1 MELKELKAYLKSL
14 PSIIDDQGENRRK
27 KSQSDFKF
35 FVLTYFPHQIGLE
48 DGGKFN
54 DKSKFRSFA
63 YKDLEN
69 TCIKHRHIL
78 IEAYRGGAKTT
89 LITRLYNLWLLL
101 TDKKSYGIVVSSTID
116 IAVES
121 SDTLRVELEEN
132 ARLINDFKIEI
143 AGKWKSDEFIFS
155 VDKKPKKL
163 KFFGAGKKI
172 RGTNFLGKRP
182 DIIIADDIE
191 NDENVESLAQR
202 EKLYKWFR
210 KAVLKLP
217 SRYDSSFNIIVVG
230 TRLHHDGLLARIKKL
245 SAFSS
250 FNFPLVVKFPD
261 NIDELNKDN
270 VSKAKISNMILDDEN
285 MDKRGVLA
293 EFFDDKESFYSEYQN
308 EPLSRDGAIFSEYKT
323 YEQMPVCD
331 AYYIGL
337 DPAMGKARGDYFA
350 IALLG
355 VVRGGSSSADYGSRE
370 SSQSLARGEADG
382 ASRKSGLRS
391 PAKYY
396 LDTKGYKLKPDVMIE
411 KFMQLYLRLLLY
423 GKPIKIAIETVAFQE
438 FFKDKLK
445 DEFAAKGI
453 SLSVCELKNSVAKEL
468 RLDALAPYVTDGTI
482 LINVDNTLLIEELDT
497 YPKAPHD
504 DLLDASE
511 MAFRIASSVA
521 VADYRAL
528 NRIVKRNQKLIKSL
542 KERYT

>member
-14 PSIIDDQGENRRK
+14 PNIIDDQGENRRK
-27 KSQSDFKF
+27 KSQNDFKF
-35 FVLTYFPHQIGLE
+35 FVLTYFSHQIGLE
-48 DGGKFN
+48 DGDKFN
-54 DKSKFRSFA
+54 DKSKFRSFI

-69 TCIKHRHIL
+69 TCVKRRHIL

-143 AGKWKSDEFIFS
+143 GDKWKSDEFIFLA
-155 VDKKPKKL
+155 DKKPKKL

-217 SRYDSSFNIIVVG
+217 SRYDPSFNIIVVG

-245 SAFSS
+245 SAFTS
-250 FNFPLVVKFPD
+250 FNFPLVVKFPN

-270 VSKAKISNMILDDEN
+270 VAKAKISNMILDDES

-382 ASRKSGLRS
+382 ASRKGGLRS

>member
-14 PSIIDDQGENRRK
+14 PNIIDDQGENRRK
-27 KSQSDFKF
+27 KSQNDFKF

-48 DGGKFN
+48 GNDRFN
-54 DKSKFRSFA
+54 DKSKFRSFV

-69 TCIKHRHIL
+69 TCVKHRHIL

-132 ARLINDFKIEI
+132 AKLVNDFKIEI
-143 AGKWKSDEFIFS
+143 GDKWKSDEFIFS
-155 VDKKPKKL
+155 ADKKPKKL

-217 SRYDSSFNIIVVG
+217 SRYDPSFNIIVVG

-245 SAFSS
+245 SAFTS

-270 VSKAKISNMILDDEN
+270 VSKAKISNMVLDDES

-308 EPLSRDGAIFSEYKT
+308 EPLSRDGAIFSGYKT
-323 YEQMPVCD
+323 YEEMPVCD

-337 DPAMGKARGDYFA
+337 DPAMGKARGDYFGLA
-350 IALLG
+350 VLG
-355 VVRGGSSSADYGSRE
+355 KKDK
-370 SSQSLARGEADG
+370 Q
-382 ASRKSGLRS
+382 
-391 PAKYY
+391 YY

-528 NRIVKRNQKLIKSL
+528 NRVIKRNQKLIKSL
-542 KERYT
+542 KEKYT

>member
-1 MELKELKAYLKSL
+1 MDIKELKSYLKSL
-14 PSIIDDQGENRRK
+14 PNILDDQG
-27 KSQSDFKF
+27 DFRHERAQNDFYYFATQYFAHQLGIEGKAGLSKF
-35 FVLTYFPHQIGLE
+35 KE
-48 DGGKFN
+48 S
-54 DKSKFRSFA
+54 SKFRLFV
-63 YKDLEN
+63 YNKLERV
-69 TCIKHRHIL
+69 CADSRCVL

-89 LITRLYNLWLLL
+89 LITRLYLLWQLLSGR
-101 TDKKSYGIVVSSTID
+101 KNYGIVVSSTID

-132 ARLINDFKIEI
+132 AKLKNDFKISIGE
-143 AGKWKSDEFIFS
+143 KWKSEEFIFY

-172 RGTNFLGKRP
+172 RGTNFLGRRP

-217 SRYDSSFNIIVVG
+217 SRYDDKFNIIVVG

-245 SAFSS
+245 SSFTS

-261 NIDELNKDN
+261 NIDTLNKD
-270 VSKAKISNMILDDEN
+270 SIKTAKIINMKLDDES
-285 MDKRGVLA
+285 MDKRAILA

-308 EPLSRDGAIFSEYKT
+308 EPLSKDGAIFAEYKT
-323 YEQMPVCD
+323 YEVMPVCD
-331 AYYIGL
+331 AYYIGI
-337 DPAMGKARGDYFA
+337 DPAMGKARGDYFGL
-350 IALLG
+350 ALLG
-355 VVRGGSSSADYGSRE
+355 KKDK
-370 SSQSLARGEADG
+370 Q
-382 ASRKSGLRS
+382 
-391 PAKYY
+391 YY
-396 LDTKGYKLKPDVMIE
+396 LDAKGYKIKPDMMIE
-411 KFMQLYLRLLLY
+411 KIVRLYLKILNF
-423 GKPIKIAIETVAFQE
+423 GKPVKIAIETIAFQE

-445 DEFAAKGI
+445 DEFAKKGI
-453 SLSVCELKNSVAKEL
+453 ILSVCELKNSVAKEL
-468 RLDALAPYVTDGTI
+468 RLDALAPYITDGTI
-482 LINVDNTLLIEELDT
+482 EVNLDNTLLIEELDT

-521 VADYRAL
+521 IADYRAI
-528 NRIVKRNQKLIKSL
+528 NKIIKKNKNLIRSL
-542 KERYT
+542 KDRYT

>member
-1 MELKELKAYLKSL
+1 MELKELRAYLKSL
-14 PSIIDDQGENRRK
+14 PNIIDDQGENRRK

-48 DGGKFN
+48 GNDRFN
-54 DKSKFRSFA
+54 DKSKFRSFV
-63 YKDLEN
+63 YKDLES
-69 TCIKHRHIL
+69 TCVKCRHIL

-132 ARLINDFKIEI
+132 AKLVNDFKIEI
-143 AGKWKSDEFIFS
+143 GDKWKSDEFIFL

-217 SRYDSSFNIIVVG
+217 SRYDASFNIIVVG

-245 SAFSS
+245 SAFTS

-270 VSKAKISNMILDDEN
+270 VSKAKISNMVLDDES

-308 EPLSRDGAIFSEYKT
+308 EPLSRDGAIFSGYKT
-323 YEQMPVCD
+323 YEEMPVCD

-337 DPAMGKARGDYFA
+337 DPAMGKARGDYFGLA
-350 IALLG
+350 VLG
-355 VVRGGSSSADYGSRE
+355 KKDK
-370 SSQSLARGEADG
+370 Q
-382 ASRKSGLRS
+382 
-391 PAKYY
+391 YY

-411 KFMQLYLRLLLY
+411 KFMQIYLRLLLY

-445 DEFAAKGI
+445 EEFAVKGI
-453 SLSVCELKNSVAKEL
+453 SLSICELKNSVAKEL

-528 NRIVKRNQKLIKSL
+528 NRVIKRNQKLIKSL
-542 KERYT
+542 KEKYT